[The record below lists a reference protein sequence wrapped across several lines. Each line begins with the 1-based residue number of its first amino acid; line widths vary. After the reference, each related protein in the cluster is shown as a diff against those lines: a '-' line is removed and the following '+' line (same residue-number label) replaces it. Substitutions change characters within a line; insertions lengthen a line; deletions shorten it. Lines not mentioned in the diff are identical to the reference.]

1 MGVDSHSAA
10 PTSPERLAH
19 IQEELKK
26 TPDDPEMTINVGEAL
41 LRQGRVEEAIA
52 HFERAIELDP
62 RYEFR
67 SLYWEWL
74 GFVRE
79 SQGKTEEAL
88 AAYRQWLENDFEKV
102 EPLERLGDLLVKLQ
116 WWTDFLLLTEEY
128 ERRARQSQ
136 DADGMESLALYKY
149 VLDRL
154 EVVPEAEERAIDIC
168 YQALARNSDSPSLRY
183 LLGLLLLEQAH
194 YEAARA
200 EFEQVLRL
208 DPEGTW
214 VEKRFSLWW
223 DSATAGMLLA
233 QLALLRGR
241 SQEALRLYLNSQSPH
256 DDESEGLLSAAEV
269 LLDHHRYQEVLELLG
284 QTHTSGLSTERFQAE
299 ALLGMGYFQESE
311 HRFRLLTPKSEDEE
325 SEPEYRPKAVVKALK
340 EVEAYL
346 EEGAPEKALGRLR
359 RSRSRHWELSAR
371 RAELSAQLG
380 QMEQAI
386 EDLEDVLQER
396 PRWTQGWAM
405 LEEFAFRTGRR
416 SLVNLA
422 RCQKLKLAHEQAQG
436 FGILVPLVRG
446 DGLVGLRIEA
456 RAMTGSGE
464 QIVTGDG
471 RRFVEGAARLAH
483 TLLRADWERL
493 GVVDPRR
500 CDLHL
505 HAHAL
510 AESNPER
517 VSEDDI
523 AAQAG
528 VGVVMCCLLALKEK
542 EIPCRA
548 LAVGRVDLS
557 GRLGRVTGA
566 AEAAS
571 RLARLGYE
579 WDYLVASS
587 ELAGELLRMPTPLW
601 LEKKLLLGEEIAE
614 LERLLEDE
622 FGTHA

>member
-1 MGVDSHSAA
+1 MDSHTAA
-10 PTSPERLAH
+10 PTSPERLARF
-19 IQEELKK
+19 QEELKK
-26 TPDDPEMTINVGEAL
+26 TPDDPELTINVGEAL
-41 LRQGRVEEAIA
+41 LRQGQVEEAVA
-52 HFERAIELDP
+52 HFEKAIELDP

-136 DADGMESLALYKY
+136 GSEGMESLALYKY

-154 EVVPEAEERAIDIC
+154 EVVPEAEERAIDVC
-168 YQALARNSDSPSLRY
+168 YQALAKNSDSPSLRY
-183 LLGLLLLEQAH
+183 LLGLLLLEQGH
-194 YEAARA
+194 FEAARA

-208 DPEGTW
+208 DPERVW

-223 DSATAGMLLA
+223 DSATAGMMMA
-233 QLALLRGR
+233 QLSLVQGR
-241 SQEALRLYLNSQSPH
+241 SQEALQLYLNSHSPH
-256 DDESEGLLSAAEV
+256 DEESEGLLSAAEV
-269 LLDHHRYQEVLELLG
+269 LLDHHRYQEVLELLS
-284 QTHTSGLSTERFQAE
+284 QTQASGLSTERFQAE
-299 ALLGMGYFQESE
+299 ALLGLGYFQESD
-311 HRFRLLTPKSEDEE
+311 HRFRILTPEAEPEE
-325 SEPEYRPKAVVKALK
+325 SEPEYRPRAVVKALK
-340 EVEAYL
+340 EVGAFVD
-346 EEGAPEKALGRLR
+346 EGQPEKALARLR
-359 RSRSRHWELSAR
+359 RSRSKHWELTAR
-371 RAELSAQLG
+371 RAELAAELG
-380 QMEQAI
+380 QVEAAI
-386 EDLEDVLQER
+386 GDLEEVLLER
-396 PRWTQGWAM
+396 PRWSEGWAL
-405 LEEFAFRTGRR
+405 LEDLATRAGRR
-416 SLVNLA
+416 TLLNLA
-422 RCQKLKLAHEQAQG
+422 RCQRLKLDYERDRIS
-436 FGILVPLVRG
+436 GILVPLVRG

-456 RAMTGSGE
+456 RAIKGSGE
-464 QIVTGDG
+464 LIVTGDG
-471 RRFVEGAARLAH
+471 RRFLEGAARLAH
-483 TLLRADWERL
+483 TLLRGDWERL
-493 GVVDPRR
+493 VVVDPRR

-510 AESNPER
+510 AESEPAQ
-517 VSEDDI
+517 VSADDV

-528 VGVVMCCLLALKEK
+528 VGVVMACLLALKEK
-542 EIPCRA
+542 SVPCSA
-548 LAVGRVDLS
+548 LALGSVDLS
-557 GRLGRVTGA
+557 GRLGRVTGS

-587 ELAGELLRMPTPLW
+587 ELAAELLRMPTPLW
-601 LEKKLLLGEEIAE
+601 LEKKLLLGDEIGD

>member
-1 MGVDSHSAA
+1 MDSHSTA
-10 PTSPERLAH
+10 PTSPERLASF
-19 IQEELKK
+19 QEELKK

-41 LRQGRVEEAIA
+41 LRQGQVEEAVA

-79 SQGKTEEAL
+79 SQGKIEEAL
-88 AAYRQWLENDFEKV
+88 QCYRQWLENDFEKV

-136 DADGMESLALYKY
+136 DPDGMESLALYKY
-149 VLDRL
+149 VLERL
-154 EVVPEAEERAIDIC
+154 EVVPEAEERAIDVC
-168 YQALARNSDSPSLRY
+168 YQALSKNSESPSLRY
-183 LLGLLLLEQAH
+183 LLGLLLLEQGH
-194 YEAARA
+194 FEAARA
-200 EFEQVLRL
+200 EFERVLRL
-208 DPEGTW
+208 DPEQSW
-214 VEKRFSLWW
+214 LEKRFSLWW
-223 DSATAGMLLA
+223 DSATAGMMLA
-233 QLALLRGR
+233 QLALVQGR
-241 SQEALRLYLNSQSPH
+241 SQEALQLYLNSHSPH
-256 DDESEGLLSAAEV
+256 DEESEGLLSAAEV

-284 QTHTSGLSTERFQAE
+284 QTQTSGLSTERFQAE
-299 ALLGMGYFQESE
+299 ALLGLGHFQESE
-311 HRFRLLTPKSEDEE
+311 HRFRLLTPKPESEEV
-325 SEPEYRPKAVVKALK
+325 EPEYRPRAVVKALK
-340 EVEAYL
+340 EVNEYL
-346 EEGAPEKALGRLR
+346 EQGQPEKALGRLR

-380 QMEQAI
+380 ELEPAI
-386 EDLEDVLQER
+386 ADLEEVLRER
-396 PRWTQGWAM
+396 PRWSPGWAM
-405 LEEFAFRTGRR
+405 LEDLAIRSGRR
-416 SLVNLA
+416 SLLNLA
-422 RCQKLKLAHEQAQG
+422 RCQKLKLAHEQCQG

-456 RAMTGSGE
+456 RAIAGSGE

-483 TLLRADWERL
+483 TLLRGDWERL

-510 AESNPER
+510 AESDPDK
-517 VSEDDI
+517 VSEDDV

-528 VGVVMCCLLALKEK
+528 VGVVMACLLALKEK
-542 EIPCRA
+542 AMPCSA
-548 LAVGRVDLS
+548 LALGRVDLS
-557 GRLGRVTGA
+557 GRLGRVTGS

-579 WDYLVASS
+579 WDYLVAAS
-587 ELAGELLRMPTPLW
+587 ELASELLRMPTPLW
-601 LEKKLLLGEEIAE
+601 LEKKLLLGDEIAD